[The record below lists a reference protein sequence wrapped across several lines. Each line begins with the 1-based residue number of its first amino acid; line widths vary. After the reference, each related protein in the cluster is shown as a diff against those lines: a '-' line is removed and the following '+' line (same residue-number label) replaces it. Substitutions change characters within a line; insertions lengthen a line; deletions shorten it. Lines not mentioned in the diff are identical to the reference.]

1 MTSVNRRAIP
11 CMLLILAASLWAA
24 APIVGAWDV
33 SSVDPDGNPIRAT
46 LTMKEDGG
54 KLVGSVTVEDRLL
67 GMSDAHMNGDTFT
80 CKVTY
85 EDRLFDLKM
94 KVAGDSL
101 EGAWESSGG
110 RKGNIK
116 GKRTR
121 S

>member
-1 MTSVNRRAIP
+1 MTSLNRPAIS
-11 CMLLILAASLWAA
+11 CMLLILAATLWAA
-24 APIVGAWDV
+24 VPIVGTWDV
-33 SSVDPDGNPIRAT
+33 SSVDADGNPIRAA
-46 LTMKEDGG
+46 LTIKEDSG

-67 GMSDAHMNGDTFT
+67 GMSDAHMSGDTFT

-85 EDRLFDLKM
+85 EDRVFDVKM
-94 KVAGDSL
+94 KVTGDSI

-110 RKGNIK
+110 RKGHIQ

>member
-1 MTSVNRRAIP
+1 MTSVKHPVIP

-24 APIVGAWDV
+24 VPIVGTWDV
-33 SSVDPDGNPIRAT
+33 SSVDQDGNPIRAA
-46 LTMKEDGG
+46 LTMKEDNG
-54 KLVGSVTVEDRLL
+54 KLVGSVTVDDMLL
-67 GMSDAHMNGDTFT
+67 GMRDAHMSGDTFT
-80 CKVTY
+80 CKLTY
-85 EDRLFDLKM
+85 EDRVFDVKM

-110 RKGNIK
+110 RKGHIK

>member
-1 MTSVNRRAIP
+1 MRSVNRLAIP
-11 CMLLILAASLWAA
+11 CMLFILAASLGAA

-46 LTMKEDGG
+46 LTMKEAGG

-85 EDRLFDLKM
+85 ETRVFDVKM
-94 KVAGDSL
+94 KVATDSL
-101 EGAWESSGG
+101 EGGWESSGG